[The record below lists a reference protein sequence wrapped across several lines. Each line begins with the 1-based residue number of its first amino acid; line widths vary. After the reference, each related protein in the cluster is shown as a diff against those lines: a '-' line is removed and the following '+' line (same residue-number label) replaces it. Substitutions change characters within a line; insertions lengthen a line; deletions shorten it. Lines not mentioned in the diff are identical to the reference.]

1 MKSLPFEVNMVD
13 SNGETYKVTAL
24 YKPWVNT
31 VKVEEVEAI
40 ALTAAEIELIKN
52 PVQTQEL

>member
-1 MKSLPFEVNMVD
+1 MVD